1 MARTFDQPS
10 SSKSPRHPWTRHL
23 TPLTSHRLERMCL
36 INISP
41 DSHLIAHLRLP
52 HAQTGDL
59 VRMQTRNVVS
69 PSEPF
74 MILMPVRAPL
84 RFSIS
89 HSVQRS
95 KTCPID
101 AERLVTHSL
110 LTDIALAAIPQQ
122 RSKATCPS

>member
-1 MARTFDQPS
+1 MARTLISHLPQNRLAIHGRATSQP
-10 SSKSPRHPWTRHL
+10 PHPTAWRG
-23 TPLTSHRLERMCL
+23 CAW

-52 HAQTGDL
+52 HAQTGYL
-59 VRMQTRNVVS
+59 VPMHTRNVVS